1 MALDGPFEEVSLMM
15 MMMKCAKLLIDGSS
29 FRAIGNEVQIGV
41 VSFILLPDGV
51 GKVDMDGSELVR
63 VWLGFVGKV
72 VVEKISHSG
81 SLCLFWANDVD
92 GFSGPWLGGGDL
104 NEILHQYEK
113 SDEFDYRELVP
124 GTWNSASGH
133 RINGVQDNIRQAI
146 SILKGWN
153 RDVYKRTLGAIKKKK
168 YELAHLDTGWH
179 FNQQKDKEIDVLMYK
194 DEKYWASLAKNSWM
208 MLGDKNSAF
217 FHQSASHRK
226 KMNLIRGPQGS
237 ALLMDLKSWPSMDLG
252 VSPAN
257 PSWYPQNVSHEGME
271 NVDHED
277 V

>member
-1 MALDGPFEEVSLMM
+1 
-15 MMMKCAKLLIDGSS
+15 MKCKL
-29 FRAIGNEVQIGV
+29 VWY
-41 VSFILLPDGV
+41 LLFFYPMGL
-51 GKVDMDGSELVR
+51 GKWTWMVPL
-63 VWLGFVGKV
+63 
-72 VVEKISHSG
+72 
-81 SLCLFWANDVD
+81 AD

-124 GTWNSASGH
+124 GTWNSGSGH

-226 KMNLIRGPQGS
+226 KMNLIRGIFYHNSVWVEEPSRIAIVFEQYFGS
-237 ALLMDLKSWPSMDLG
+237 LFTSHQPSLDTINHVLNSVQSRVTNNLNNILMRPFIEADVRKALFQMHPSKI
-252 VSPAN
+252 
-257 PSWYPQNVSHEGME
+257 PSKDGMGAGFYQKF
-271 NVDHED
+271 
-277 V
+277 